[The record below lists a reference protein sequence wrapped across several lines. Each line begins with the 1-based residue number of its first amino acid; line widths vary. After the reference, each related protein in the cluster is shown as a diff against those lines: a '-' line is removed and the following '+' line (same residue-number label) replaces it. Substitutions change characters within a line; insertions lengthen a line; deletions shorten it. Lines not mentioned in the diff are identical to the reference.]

1 MAMIRRVLFVTD
13 RNGVEHEIKTKA
25 DLDAIIATMT
35 PEEYQL
41 WKDRYRFTP
50 IYNRTGILDYTGTG
64 RDLL

>member
-1 MAMIRRVLFVTD
+1 MIRRVLFVTD